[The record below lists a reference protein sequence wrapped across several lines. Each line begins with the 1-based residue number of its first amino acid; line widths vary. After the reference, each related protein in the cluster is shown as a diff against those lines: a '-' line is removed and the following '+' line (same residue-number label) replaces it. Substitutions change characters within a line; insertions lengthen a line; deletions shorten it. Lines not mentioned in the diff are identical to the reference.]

1 MWNPFRSKKKK
12 QLKKALQ
19 NLRNLHEMV
28 GILDN
33 WARHGLIFWRRKDNI
48 LIIEEPVALLKLAE
62 GRKGFLKFLN
72 QIAVWQSSQLIDEA
86 YETHRI
92 KVETEAV
99 RKAQRKFA
107 NLTKADIMRIRQEA
121 RENLPMLPIE
131 QLDYIKEFDI
141 FVVRA
146 SAPSAPDA
154 TEESGQL
161 LALGHYDGEKVEM
174 AMYDDIKL
182 NLQSDRNE
190 QSEK

>member
-12 QLKKALQ
+12 LKKALQ
-19 NLRNLHEMV
+19 NLRDLHEMV
-28 GILDN
+28 GILDK

-48 LIIEEPVALLKLAE
+48 LIIEESVALLKLAE

-121 RENLPMLPIE
+121 RENMPMLPIE

-146 SAPSAPDA
+146 SAPSTQEA

-174 AMYDDIKL
+174 AMYEDIKL

-190 QSEK
+190 KSEK